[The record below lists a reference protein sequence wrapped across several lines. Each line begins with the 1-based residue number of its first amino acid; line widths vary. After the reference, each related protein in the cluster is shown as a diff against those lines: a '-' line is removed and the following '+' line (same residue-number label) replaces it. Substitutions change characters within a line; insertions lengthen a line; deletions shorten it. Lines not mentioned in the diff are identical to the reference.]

1 MNLPPDTR
9 SKPHNLLLVAITEGK
24 PKNLQLMF
32 SAFNDLQDF
41 FVGNQLWRSVVCF
54 TFLH

>member
-1 MNLPPDTR
+1 MQRGGVQKVSGLSWSAFFVNQKSYLPPDTR

-32 SAFNDLQDF
+32 
-41 FVGNQLWRSVVCF
+41 
-54 TFLH
+54 